1 MAINMSSSNF
11 LFVLCLVCGAV
22 AAGLCQSRGK
32 TIFPRTFG
40 LNSIRLLIE
49 GNGYGYENYTVTTE
63 DGYLLNLNRIVHPN
77 RTGSDRGYP
86 LLLVNG
92 YFMQSE
98 AWLVQ
103 QELDSNLGFVF
114 ADKGYDVWLGDQR
127 GTERSKGH
135 INQTIDESKLW
146 DFTYHE
152 TGVYDFPA
160 FIDFILNKTNHED
173 LIFSCMS
180 LGCTF
185 HSVLGSKRPS
195 YNQKIRAAIYFV
207 PVISNNR
214 QPEELNS
221 FVYLMLRTVPALT
234 EISEKSGRI
243 EWHPNLG
250 NLKKEFYHVCRL
262 LGYNLYRLFAKIMF
276 GSGFHIPHEKMC
288 NVIALSM
295 GGASSRVTKHIVQV
309 FDNAGFSEFDYGRE
323 ENLKKYGTALPP
335 LYDLKKITT
344 PIAFYYS
351 DIDQFTSPKG
361 LQKTIK
367 LLGGPSYTCELPN
380 FNHLDVAAG
389 STFRFVLP
397 DVINLL
403 DSLTGRSNDTE
414 KFKSGKCPSMEWIRH
429 LN

>member
-32 TIFPRTFG
+32 TIFPHTFG
-40 LNSIRLLIE
+40 LNTIRLLIE

-103 QELDSNLGFVF
+103 HELDSNLGFVF

-135 INQTIDESKLW
+135 INKTIDESKLW

-234 EISEKSGRI
+234 
-243 EWHPNLG
+243 
-250 NLKKEFYHVCRL
+250 
-262 LGYNLYRLFAKIMF
+262 
-276 GSGFHIPHEKMC
+276 EKMC